1 MRVGKILNPKTMI
14 KKPLLLM
21 MLFFAFT
28 AMNAQDLINPSYGFS
43 HNKTAYITLA
53 DGTELSGTI
62 RDIDRDK
69 GLIEFIKLQDAAGKK
84 HKLKPEDIK
93 HMYLPPS
100 GLDSFA
106 KKLDFISDFKQW
118 NDDQLNQEYIKEGY
132 AYFETAD
139 VKIKKKTSK
148 LLMQLLNPAFS
159 KEIKIYCDPH
169 AKETTSLGVGGVK
182 FVGGDAKSYYVAKK
196 DAPAFLLKKKE
207 YKKEFAPLWGGCDK
221 LISATPEPKW
231 TDLTKHA
238 ISYSECA
245 EGK

>member
-1 MRVGKILNPKTMI
+1 MMKKT
-14 KKPLLLM
+14 LLLI

-28 AMNAQDLINPSYGFS
+28 ATKAQDLIAPSYGFS
-43 HNKTAYITLA
+43 HSKTAYITLA

-93 HMYLPPS
+93 YMYLPPS
-100 GLDSFA
+100 GLDNLG

-118 NDDQLNQEYIKEGY
+118 NDDKLNQEYIKEGY
-132 AYFETAD
+132 AYFETAE

-159 KEIKIYCDPH
+159 KEFKIYCDPY
-169 AKETTSLGVGGVK
+169 AKETASLGVGGVK

-196 DAPAFLLKKKE
+196 NAPAFLLKKKE
-207 YKKEFAPLWGGCDK
+207 YKKEFPTLWEGCDQ
-221 LISATPEPKW
+221 LISSTPEPKW

-238 ISYSECA
+238 ITFSECA
-245 EGK
+245 ESK

>member
-1 MRVGKILNPKTMI
+1 MI
-14 KKPLLLM
+14 KKTLLLM
-21 MLFFAFT
+21 MLLLAFT
-28 AMNAQDLINPSYGFS
+28 ETKAQDLINPSYGFS
-43 HNKTAYITLA
+43 HSKTAYITLT

-100 GLDSFA
+100 GLDNLT
-106 KKLDFISDFKQW
+106 KKLDFISDYQKW
-118 NDDQLNQEYIKEGY
+118 NDDKLNQEYLKEGY

-139 VKIKKKTSK
+139 VQVKKKTSK

-159 KEIKIYCDPH
+159 KELRIYCDPR
-169 AKETTSLGVGGVK
+169 AKETASFGVGGVK

-207 YKKEFAPLWGGCDK
+207 YKKEFATLWSGCDK
-221 LISATPEPKW
+221 LITASSADPKW
-231 TDLTKHA
+231 TDLSKHA
-238 ISYSECA
+238 VTYSECA
-245 EGK
+245 Q